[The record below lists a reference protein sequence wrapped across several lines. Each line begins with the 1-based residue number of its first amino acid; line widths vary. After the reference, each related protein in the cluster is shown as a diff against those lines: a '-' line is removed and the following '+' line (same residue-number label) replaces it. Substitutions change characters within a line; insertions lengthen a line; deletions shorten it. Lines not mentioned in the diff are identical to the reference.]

1 MDSRLRG
8 NDGPRDVRFR
18 SNGRAAH
25 PDAGDKPP
33 RYDEK
38 KYTERDSHMQL
49 TVRHIVHEPNPP
61 HLPYR
66 EEHFGYVHLPV
77 GIPLAQAALVLVDCW
92 DRIIVESFQERAER
106 ICEETIRPVLDAC
119 RSAGITVIHAP
130 SPPVAAK
137 FRQFWPRESAHREAA
152 MAPAAGDWPPED
164 FACRQGEWAHLQ
176 ARRSG
181 LHQEQLDRIDRD
193 RSIHSAVLPQ
203 EGDYVIATGEQLHR
217 LCRERGIL
225 YLFYVGFATNVCVPD
240 RDYGMRAM
248 RERGYA
254 LVLLRDATTGVEA
267 SDTYPL
273 LAATSVMI
281 HQFELRDIAGTI
293 TSDAFL
299 AACKRL

>member
-1 MDSRLRG
+1 VEL
-8 NDGPRDVRFR
+8 
-18 SNGRAAH
+18 
-25 PDAGDKPP
+25 
-33 RYDEK
+33 
-38 KYTERDSHMQL
+38 QL
-49 TVRHIVHEPNPP
+49 SVRHIVHEPNPP

-77 GIPLAQAALVLVDCW
+77 SISPEQAALVLVDCW
-92 DRIIVESFQERAER
+92 DQIIVESFQERAER
-106 ICEETIRPVLDAC
+106 ICEETIQPVLEAS
-119 RSAGITVIHAP
+119 RKAGITVVHAP
-130 SPPVAAK
+130 SPPVAAR
-137 FRQFWPRESAHREAA
+137 FRQFWPPEIANENTAVD
-152 MAPAAGDWPPED
+152 PTVQDWPPED
-164 FACRQGEWAHLQ
+164 FALRRGEWAHLQ

-193 RSIHSAVLPQ
+193 RSIHPSVLPQ
-203 EGDYVIATGEQLHR
+203 TGDFVIATGEQLHR
-217 LCRERGIL
+217 LCKERGIL

-273 LAATSVMI
+273 LAATNVMI

-293 TSDAFL
+293 TSDAYL
-299 AACKRL
+299 DALGGI

>member
-1 MDSRLRG
+1 
-8 NDGPRDVRFR
+8 
-18 SNGRAAH
+18 
-25 PDAGDKPP
+25 
-33 RYDEK
+33 
-38 KYTERDSHMQL
+38 MQL
-49 TVRHIVHEPNPP
+49 QLSVRHIVHEPNPP

-77 GIPLAQAALVLVDCW
+77 RIPLEQAALVLVDCW
-92 DRIIVESFQERAER
+92 DQIIVESFQERAGR
-106 ICEETIRPVLDAC
+106 ICEETIRPVLEAS
-119 RSAGITVIHAP
+119 RSAGMTVVHAP

-137 FRQFWPRESAHREAA
+137 FRQFWPQDASNEAESVV
-152 MAPAAGDWPPED
+152 PAARDWPPAN
-164 FACRQGEWAHLQ
+164 FALRQGEWAHLQ

-193 RSIHSAVLPQ
+193 RSIHAAVLPQ
-203 EGDYVIATGEQLHR
+203 NGDYVIATGEQLHR

-240 RDYGMRAM
+240 RDYGLRAM

-254 LVLLRDATTGVEA
+254 LALLRDATTGVEA

-281 HQFELRDIAGTI
+281 HQFELRDVAGTV

-299 AACKRL
+299 AALEGL

>member
-1 MDSRLRG
+1 MPL
-8 NDGPRDVRFR
+8 
-18 SNGRAAH
+18 
-25 PDAGDKPP
+25 
-33 RYDEK
+33 
-38 KYTERDSHMQL
+38 QL

-61 HLPYR
+61 DLAYR

-77 GIPLAQAALVLVDCW
+77 SIPVEQAALVLVDCW
-92 DRIIVESFQERAER
+92 DQIIVESFQERAER
-106 ICEETIRPVLDAC
+106 ICERTIHPVLEAS

-130 SPPVAAK
+130 SPPVAEK
-137 FRQFWPRESAHREAA
+137 FRQYWPPESADERATMPSAA
-152 MAPAAGDWPPED
+152 ADWPPAD
-164 FACRQGEWAHLQ
+164 FAQRQGRWAHLQ

-193 RSIHSAVLPQ
+193 RSIHPAVLPRA
-203 EGDYVIATGEQLHR
+203 GDIVIATGAQLHR

-225 YLFYVGFATNVCVPD
+225 YLFYAGFATNICVPD
-240 RDYGMRAM
+240 RDYGLRAM

-267 SDTYPL
+267 RDTYPL

-299 AACKRL
+299 ASLEST

>member
-1 MDSRLRG
+1 MPIEL
-8 NDGPRDVRFR
+8 P
-18 SNGRAAH
+18 
-25 PDAGDKPP
+25 
-33 RYDEK
+33 
-38 KYTERDSHMQL
+38 
-49 TVRHIVHEPNPP
+49 VRHIVHEPNPP

-77 GIPLAQAALVLVDCW
+77 SIPLEQAALVLVDCW
-92 DRIIVESFQERAER
+92 DQIIVESFQERAGR
-106 ICEETIRPVLDAC
+106 ICEETIRPVLEAC
-119 RSAGITVIHAP
+119 RSNGITVVHAP
-130 SPPVAAK
+130 SPPVAEK
-137 FRQFWPRESAHREAA
+137 FRQFLPEEAA
-152 MAPAAGDWPPED
+152 NDEEPANPAASDWPPRD
-164 FACRQGEWAHLQ
+164 FSQRRGKWAHLQ

-181 LHQEQLDRIDRD
+181 LHQEQLDRIDRY
-193 RSIHSAVLPQ
+193 RSIHSAVLPKN
-203 EGDYVIATGEQLHR
+203 GDYVIATGDQLHR

-225 YLFYVGFATNVCVPD
+225 YLFYVGFATNICVPD

-281 HQFELRDIAGTI
+281 HQFELRDVAGTI

-299 AACKRL
+299 GALGGA

>member
-1 MDSRLRG
+1 MR
-8 NDGPRDVRFR
+8 
-18 SNGRAAH
+18 
-25 PDAGDKPP
+25 
-33 RYDEK
+33 
-38 KYTERDSHMQL
+38 QL
-49 TVRHIVHEPNPP
+49 MPLQLSVRHIVHEPNPP
-61 HLPYR
+61 DLPYR

-77 GIPLAQAALVLVDCW
+77 SIPTEQAALVLVDCW
-92 DRIIVESFQERAER
+92 DQIIVESFQERAGR
-106 ICEETIRPVLDAC
+106 ICEETISPVLTAC
-119 RSAGITVIHAP
+119 RSAGITIVHAP

-137 FRQFWPRESAHREAA
+137 FRQFWPRENALQVAA

-164 FACRQGEWAHLQ
+164 FARRQGEWAHLQ

-193 RSIHSAVLPQ
+193 RSIHPAVLP
-203 EGDYVIATGEQLHR
+203 EAGDLVIATGEQLHR
-217 LCRERGIL
+217 LCKDRGIL

-267 SDTYPL
+267 SDTLPL

-281 HQFELRDIAGTI
+281 HQFELRDTAGTI

-299 AACKRL
+299 AGLSGG

>member
-1 MDSRLRG
+1 MRG
-8 NDGPRDVRFR
+8 NDGPRIV
-18 SNGRAAH
+18 SCHGNGRSAH
-25 PDAGDKPP
+25 SEAGDKPP
-33 RYDEK
+33 RYEEEK
-38 KYTERDSHMQL
+38 N
-49 TVRHIVHEPNPP
+49 TVRNSPIQLSVRHVVHEPNPP

-77 GIPLAQAALVLVDCW
+77 SMPREQAALVLVDCW
-92 DRIIVESFQERAER
+92 DQIIVESFQERAGR
-106 ICEETIRPVLDAC
+106 ICEETIRPVLEAC
-119 RSAGITVIHAP
+119 RSAGITVVHAP
-130 SPPVAAK
+130 SPPVAEK
-137 FRQFWPRESAHREAA
+137 FREFWPQEMAEEEAPVSTLA
-152 MAPAAGDWPPED
+152 ENWPPAD
-164 FACRQGEWAHLQ
+164 FAQRRGEWAHLQ

-193 RSIHSAVLPQ
+193 RSIHPAVLP
-203 EGDYVIATGEQLHR
+203 ESGDFVIATGEQLHR

-267 SDTYPL
+267 SDTYPM

-281 HQFELRDIAGTI
+281 HQFELRDVAGTI

-299 AACKRL
+299 SGLNGA

>member
-1 MDSRLRG
+1 M
-8 NDGPRDVRFR
+8 PI
-18 SNGRAAH
+18 
-25 PDAGDKPP
+25 
-33 RYDEK
+33 
-38 KYTERDSHMQL
+38 QL
-49 TVRHIVHEPNPP
+49 SVRHIVHEPNPP

-77 GIPLAQAALVLVDCW
+77 RIPPEQAALVLVDCW

-106 ICEETIRPVLDAC
+106 ICEETIRPVLEAS
-119 RSAGITVIHAP
+119 RSGGITVVHAP
-130 SPPVAAK
+130 SPPVAEK
-137 FRQFWPRESAHREAA
+137 FRQFWPADAA
-152 MAPAAGDWPPED
+152 DEEEPATPAAQEWPPPE
-164 FACRQGEWAHLQ
+164 FAQRRGEWAHLQ

-193 RSIHSAVLPQ
+193 RSIHPAVLPQ
-203 EGDYVIATGEQLHR
+203 SGDYVIATGDQLHR
-217 LCRERGIL
+217 LCRARGIR
-225 YLFYVGFATNVCVPD
+225 YLFYVGFATNICVPD

-267 SDTYPL
+267 GDTYPT

-299 AACKRL
+299 AAVGALETDTSAQARP

>member
-1 MDSRLRG
+1 MK
-8 NDGPRDVRFR
+8 V
-18 SNGRAAH
+18 
-25 PDAGDKPP
+25 
-33 RYDEK
+33 
-38 KYTERDSHMQL
+38 QL
-49 TVRHIVHEPNPP
+49 SVRHIVHEPNPP

-77 GIPLAQAALVLVDCW
+77 SMPPAQAALVLVDCW

-106 ICEETIRPVLDAC
+106 ICEETIRPVLGAC
-119 RSAGITVIHAP
+119 RLAGIAVIHAP
-130 SPPVAAK
+130 SPPVAEK
-137 FRQFWPRESAHREAA
+137 FRQFWPPNAPGDE
-152 MAPAAGDWPPED
+152 APAAVETEDWPPAD
-164 FACRQGEWAHLQ
+164 FAQRQGEWAHLQ

-193 RSIHSAVLPQ
+193 RSIHPAVLPQ
-203 EGDYVIATGEQLHR
+203 AGDYVIATGDQLHR
-217 LCRERGIL
+217 LCKERGIL

-240 RDYGMRAM
+240 RDYGLRAM

-254 LVLLRDATTGVEA
+254 PVLLRDATTGVEA

-293 TSDAFL
+293 TAMAFL
-299 AACKRL
+299 AALEEA

>member
-1 MDSRLRG
+1 M
-8 NDGPRDVRFR
+8 PI
-18 SNGRAAH
+18 
-25 PDAGDKPP
+25 
-33 RYDEK
+33 
-38 KYTERDSHMQL
+38 QL
-49 TVRHIVHEPNPP
+49 SVRHVLHEPNPP

-77 GIPLAQAALVLVDCW
+77 SIPPEQAALVLVDCW
-92 DRIIVESFQERAER
+92 DQIIVESFQERAER
-106 ICEETIRPVLDAC
+106 ICEMTIRPVLEAS
-119 RSAGITVIHAP
+119 RSVGMTVVHAP
-130 SPPVAAK
+130 SPPVAEK
-137 FRQFWPRESAHREAA
+137 FRQFRPPNAADEEA
-152 MAPAAGDWPPED
+152 PVKSDRQDWPPAA
-164 FACRQGEWAHLQ
+164 FAHRQGDWAHLQ

-193 RSIHSAVLPQ
+193 RSIHPAVLPQ
-203 EGDYVIATGEQLHR
+203 AGDFVIATGDQLHR
-217 LCRERGIL
+217 ICRGRGIL
-225 YLFYVGFATNVCVPD
+225 YLFYVGFATNICVPD

-267 SDTYPL
+267 RDTYPI

-299 AACKRL
+299 AAVGALETAPPAQAIS